1 MKFFTVAAVAGLLLG
16 AVASADESVIATEM
30 AAGHEHDA
38 PSATP
43 ASLLAPAQPV
53 VAEEVVY
60 ADIDGQ
66 PVRGWLA
73 RPAAGGE
80 GLPAIIVIHEWWGL
94 NENIRQMTERLA
106 GEGYVAL
113 AVDLYR
119 GERAEVPRE
128 AMRLSQ
134 GLAQD
139 MGPADE
145 NLRQAYRYLE
155 QVQGAPRI
163 ASIGWCLGGRWT
175 LRTALLFPEEL
186 SAAVIYYGSVRAER
200 EELAELQMPVLGIFA
215 ELDRVVPVA
224 QVETF
229 REQMQSLGKHVDI
242 RIYPGVDHAF
252 ANPSGGEYDAAAA
265 EEAWGLTVEFL
276 ARTLTGD

>member
-16 AVASADESVIATEM
+16 TVASADETAIATEM
-30 AAGHEHDA
+30 AAGHTHDA

-43 ASLLAPAQPV
+43 ASLLAPARPV

-60 ADIDGQ
+60 AEIAGE

-73 RPAAGGE
+73 RPADGGE

-119 GERAEVPRE
+119 GERAEAPRE

-134 GLAQD
+134 ALAQD
-139 MGPADE
+139 TGPADE

-155 QVQGAPRI
+155 RVQGAPRI
-163 ASIGWCLGGRWT
+163 AAIGWCLGGRWT
-175 LRTALLFPEEL
+175 LRTALLFPAEL

-200 EELAELQMPVLGIFA
+200 AELAELQMPVLGIFA

-224 QVETF
+224 QVEAF
-229 REQMQSLGKHVDI
+229 REQMQSLGKQADI

-252 ANPSGGEYDAAAA
+252 ANPSGGEYDEAAA
-265 EEAWGLTVEFL
+265 EEAWRLTVEFL
-276 ARTLTGD
+276 AGTLVGG